1 MSFLVKMKKRLG
13 GSGST
18 TSSFSCAGDG
28 ATGTCKTKKN
38 PQTTDFIFH

>member
-13 GSGST
+13 ST
-18 TSSFSCAGDG
+18 TFFSCAGDG